1 VIEFS
6 SFCDTLRR
14 YVVASDTSIRTC
26 RYFRLFATRFENMS
40 LATTC
45 RERTRTG
52 QRARSCRLA
61 VSSPIISRMIFS
73 PASIGSISVLIP
85 VKIYPRCFFRNSSER
100 SFASFAASAL

>member
-1 VIEFS
+1 MLSPFS
-6 SFCDTLRR
+6 NFCDTFWK
-14 YVVASDTSIRTC
+14 YVACDDMSASHEAYASSQESVQP
-26 RYFRLFATRFENMS
+26 TR
-40 LATTC
+40 

-52 QRARSCRLA
+52 QRARCYCPA

-85 VKIYPRCFFRNSSER
+85 VIIYPGCFFRNSSER